1 MNSGLVQLGSSQI
14 DQWLPGQSLADIRTD
29 IAANPAITSS
39 LSQSLQGINP
49 SALILKAGLYAGSA
63 TLTGQDINQSLSQFA
78 FQVVGDIAQKQLTQ
92 ALKQHQ
98 IASNSGNQDKQLYW
112 QSQVSQWA
120 EGGAYKV
127 ALHAIAGGL
136 MAQATGS
143 DFKTGALVAGAS
155 QALAGALTEKL
166 APSETN
172 NLSLT
177 SQQINQQLKN
187 QLHQQLATIV
197 GGVTAQLSGEKSS
210 VGMHIA
216 GTADQFNRQMH
227 YDDFVEKLTACHN
240 QNSSDC
246 QQLQQMAGVRNEFIE
261 EVPELPESS
270 VVINYNEDNE
280 VVSYTVVNK
289 SQGNRPVLIFEPKE
303 FEAYKAGSLS
313 TRGLYLLSPQ
323 WSFDIGSA
331 ALYADEE
338 KSLGYI
344 TDAVTSPEYIF
355 TAITSTMGASAYL
368 GRSNVVTVPK
378 GSGGVNSEAA
388 NRALHEAYK
397 MQLRQQMFKPSVNN
411 PQLQKLIN
419 GLYRP
424 NAKVGSGSTADAIR
438 YELSTGQAVGGRFHS
453 QKGTDSIRALE
464 KWLGSN
470 PKASL
475 ADRAATENII
485 LDMRNALGQ

>member
-1 MNSGLVQLGSSQI
+1 MNSGLVQLGSSQPLSSI
-14 DQWLPGQSLADIRTD
+14 STD
-29 IAANPAITSS
+29 ITNPSLTSS
-39 LSQSLQGINP
+39 LSQSLQSMNP
-49 SALILKAGLYAGSA
+49 SALILKAGLHAGSA
-63 TLTGQDINQSLSQFA
+63 KLTGQDINQSLSQFA

-155 QALAGALTEKL
+155 QALAGALTQKL
-166 APSETN
+166 VPSSTN
-172 NLSLT
+172 SLNLA
-177 SQQINQQLKN
+177 SQQLNQQLKN

-197 GGVTAQLSGEKSS
+197 GGVTAQLSGEKAQ
-210 VGMHIA
+210 VGMNIA

-227 YDDFVEKLTACHN
+227 YDDFIEKLTACHN
-240 QNSSDC
+240 QNSSNC

-313 TRGLYLLSPQ
+313 TRGLFLLSPQ

-368 GRSNVVTVPK
+368 GKSSVVTVPK
-378 GSGGVNSEAA
+378 GVDVAKGTGTVFDTIKATQPIMRGTSIPKSFEVSIGKNKSFWV
-388 NRALHEAYK
+388 H
-397 MQLRQQMFKPSVNN
+397 
-411 PQLQKLIN
+411 
-419 GLYRP
+419 P
-424 NAKVGSGSTADAIR
+424 NATKHMAENT
-438 YELSTGQAVGGRFHS
+438 LSRS
-453 QKGTDSIRALE
+453 E
-464 KWLGSN
+464 LGSQAILTSFQQSV
-470 PKASL
+470 KL
-475 ADRAATENII
+475 ANTQGIEYGKMMNVGKWELIFSKGRSGD
-485 LDMRNALGQ
+485 ALPVIKHALYK